1 MAQLHTL
8 SHSERVENEVVITG
22 VSHGKGQITLCG
34 LSSPSS
40 GPGGSWRKTAHSAD
54 IHESP
59 ASIPAKDWLW
69 ENQYFPYMYQLDAT

>member
-8 SHSERVENEVVITG
+8 SHSARVENEAVITG
-22 VSHGKGQITLCG
+22 VSHGEGEITLCG

-40 GPGGSWRKTAHSAD
+40 GPGGSWRKTVHSAD

-59 ASIPAKDWLW
+59 GSIPAKD
-69 ENQYFPYMYQLDAT
+69 